1 VKKWRKRATYK
12 RNWSLLIENMMT
24 EKCEEERDNG
34 NGSHG
39 QLTLDDMDAKKTTT
53 TTKCNLTEV

>member
-1 VKKWRKRATYK
+1 
-12 RNWSLLIENMMT
+12 MT